1 MRDFFIMKI
10 LKLKDHHWEAVV
22 KIYQDGIDTKNA
34 TFRSQVPTW
43 KNWNENH
50 HLHSRFVA
58 VENEIIIGWCAIA
71 PVSKRDAYKGVAE
84 VSVYVSLNSLE
95 KGIGNKLLQQLINSS
110 EENEIWTLYSSL
122 FPENIGS
129 VKLHLKNDFKLIGI
143 REKIAQQD
151 GVWRDTVLYERRSKK
166 F

>member
-1 MRDFFIMKI
+1 M
-10 LKLKDHHWEAVV
+10 
-22 KIYQDGIDTKNA
+22 
-34 TFRSQVPTW
+34 
-43 KNWNENH
+43 
-50 HLHSRFVA
+50 
-58 VENEIIIGWCAIA
+58 
-71 PVSKRDAYKGVAE
+71 
-84 VSVYVSLNSLE
+84 SVYVSLNSLE

-110 EENEIWTLYSSL
+110 EENEIWTLCSSL